1 MNTSAQQLANM
12 ISNAGA
18 VMTNGRGLISISP
31 QASLVSFLSTQLS
44 SSTCTYICTE
54 LSDAHKSKLPSTL
67 ASYRET
73 VETKKVRRNET
84 PVFRGSVL
92 LVVSKRNQYHFFEIL
107 FRSIY
112 QAKKKRQ
119 KYFIVRH
126 KNTFPIKSMRKS

>member
-92 LVVSKRNQYHFFEIL
+92 LVVSK
-107 FRSIY
+107 
-112 QAKKKRQ
+112 
-119 KYFIVRH
+119 
-126 KNTFPIKSMRKS
+126 